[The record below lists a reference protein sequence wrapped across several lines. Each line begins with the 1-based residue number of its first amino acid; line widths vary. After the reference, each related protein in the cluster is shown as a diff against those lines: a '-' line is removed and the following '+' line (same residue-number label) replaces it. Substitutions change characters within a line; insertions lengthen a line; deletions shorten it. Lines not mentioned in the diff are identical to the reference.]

1 MAGHDCAVMKNIES
15 LPEAAKTAT
24 SELLTDKEA
33 AAILAVE
40 PRTLRLWRNTRGLPH
55 IKITSKVIRYRRADV
70 DAWLERRR
78 TVIPPSRGAK
88 RPWEERSK

>member
-1 MAGHDCAVMKNIES
+1 MKETNPTPIPATKPAPGE
-15 LPEAAKTAT
+15 LMTDQQTA
-24 SELLTDKEA
+24 E
-33 AAILAVE
+33 ILAVE

-78 TVIPPSRGAK
+78 TVIPPHRQA
-88 RPWEERSK
+88 RRAWVQE

>member
-1 MAGHDCAVMKNIES
+1 MNEIKPTPIQGTRPAQA
-15 LPEAAKTAT
+15 
-24 SELLTDKEA
+24 ELLTDVQTAE
-33 AAILAVE
+33 ILAVE

-78 TVIPPSRGAK
+78 TVIPPHRTASRTGIP
-88 RPWEERSK
+88 R